1 MLACLKIKLVYFQS
15 IVVRGANEA
24 PAKAAE
30 AFILFLYSLKVP
42 LFIERHQNKKVFM
55 SKTIIV
61 DGLFPGFN

>member
-42 LFIERHQNKKVFM
+42 LFIERLREWEVKKQ
-55 SKTIIV
+55 II
-61 DGLFPGFN
+61 PN